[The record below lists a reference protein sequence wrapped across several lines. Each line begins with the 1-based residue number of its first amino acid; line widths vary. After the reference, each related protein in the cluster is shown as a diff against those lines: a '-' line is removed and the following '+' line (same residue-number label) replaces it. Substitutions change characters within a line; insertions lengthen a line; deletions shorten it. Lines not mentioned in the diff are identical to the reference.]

1 MSERTPD
8 RSDSPSVA
16 VVPAVPTR
24 RRLLKA
30 GLAAAPVVA
39 ATLASRPVLGAPK
52 GTASAGPSAGAS
64 VAPAKHASSGRSP
77 EQWGETQTWP
87 APYCAADSSG
97 AATVTLYHGSDTGLA
112 GAAFAGSTMLAVM
125 QLPDDDGVQTLGRYI
140 GAALLNA
147 REGLTPALGESA
159 VRRMWNQFA
168 TQGYYEPVEGVRWDA
183 TDIVTYIRS
192 TIA

>member
-1 MSERTPD
+1 MSERPPD

-16 VVPAVPTR
+16 AVPAVPTR

-39 ATLASRPVLGAPK
+39 TLVSRPVLGGP
-52 GTASAGPSAGAS
+52 TPTVSARPSLGAS
-64 VAPAKHASSGRSP
+64 FAAVKSVSSGRSP
-77 EQWGETQTWP
+77 EQWAETQTWP
-87 APYCAADSSG
+87 DPYYAADESG
-97 AATVTLYHGSDTGLA
+97 AATATPYHGSDTGLA
-112 GAAFAGSTMLAVM
+112 GAAFAGSSMLAVM

-147 REGLTPALGESA
+147 RGGLTPALGEPA
-159 VRRMWNQFA
+159 VRGMWNQFA
-168 TQGYYEPVEGVRWDA
+168 AHGYYQPVDGVRWDA
-183 TDIVTYIRS
+183 ADIVTYIRS